1 MKPFRPPIVPQADE
15 EIVTA
20 ELLKQKQGED
30 PTLHK
35 IRDVVEM
42 NQVKQCRGN
51 GGGIYSFV
59 KDKGI
64 LYREFTAP
72 NINYGEKLKQVVVP
86 QEYRKQVMKVAHETI
101 LGGHQ
106 AAKRTHDRISTNFYW
121 PGIGADI
128 RRYCQ
133 SCDICQRNIP
143 KGRVLKVPLGE
154 TRIIDTPFERVAVDL
169 IGPMKPTTDRG
180 HRYILVLI
188 DYTTRYPETIPLK
201 SIEAE
206 VVAEELMV
214 LFTRLGG
221 KQRLTG
227 QGTQFM
233 SNIMKELNRLLS
245 IKPLVTTPYHA
256 MCNGAERAGLFG
268 PISQPGGG
276 GGRNDETSVC
286 GTSG

>member
-1 MKPFRPPIVPQADE
+1 MKNPVYDLILGQLDGMRDASDPNPNWGGMKTDGNDSDGKERPSSVSNQPVNEQEMIGAVETRSQAKAKMKPFKPLIVPQADE

-35 IRDVVEM
+35 IRDAVEM

-121 PGIGADI
+121 AWDG
-128 RRYCQ
+128 
-133 SCDICQRNIP
+133 S
-143 KGRVLKVPLGE
+143 
-154 TRIIDTPFERVAVDL
+154 
-169 IGPMKPTTDRG
+169 
-180 HRYILVLI
+180 
-188 DYTTRYPETIPLK
+188 
-201 SIEAE
+201 
-206 VVAEELMV
+206 
-214 LFTRLGG
+214 
-221 KQRLTG
+221 
-227 QGTQFM
+227 
-233 SNIMKELNRLLS
+233 
-245 IKPLVTTPYHA
+245 
-256 MCNGAERAGLFG
+256 
-268 PISQPGGG
+268 
-276 GGRNDETSVC
+276 
-286 GTSG
+286 